1 MSAPRRLSD
10 AHVRSLAADLSE
22 RDLAIIETVRKL
34 RMVRATQLERL
45 HFAGLTESS
54 RARRRR
60 DVLSRLSRLQLLQT
74 LERKIGGVR
83 AGSAGHIYTLGLAG
97 QRLHRIQSAETK
109 RVRRSAEPSLMFLD
123 HTLAVAEFYT
133 EVHES
138 GLDVLTAEAEPDC
151 WRYFF
156 DGTTRDVLKPDLFI
170 SVANET
176 HIFDWF
182 VEIDLGTERRPALKR
197 KMERYE
203 AAYRFGLDGAADES
217 FPRVLWTVGTLE
229 RARTLASII
238 GASERAPGL
247 SRIES
252 RAGLSDIRETM
263 ASGIEN
269 PNTSGGN
276 RAGKPPNHNQRGA
289 FPTG

>member
-1 MSAPRRLSD
+1 MSTPKRLSD
-10 AHVRSLAADLSE
+10 AHVRALAADLSQ
-22 RDLAIIETVRKL
+22 RDLAIIETVRML

-45 HFAGLTESS
+45 HFAGLSESS

-60 DVLSRLSRLQLLQT
+60 DVLSRLTRLQLLQT

-83 AGSAGHIYTLGLAG
+83 AGSAGHSYTLGLAG
-97 QRLHRIQSAETK
+97 QRLHRIQSTGTK

-203 AAYRFGLDGAADES
+203 AAYRLGIDGATDGS
-217 FPRVLWTVGTLE
+217 FPRVLWVAHDKDRE
-229 RARTLASII
+229 KVIR
-238 GASERAPGL
+238 GAADG
-247 SRIES
+247 
-252 RAGLSDIRETM
+252 RAGLNQLHQVESRSGVSDLCAKLAELKIR
-263 ASGIEN
+263 
-269 PNTSGGN
+269 
-276 RAGKPPNHNQRGA
+276 Q
-289 FPTG
+289 

>member
-1 MSAPRRLSD
+1 MSAPKRLSD
-10 AHVRSLAADLSE
+10 ACVRALAADLSQ
-22 RDLAIIETVRKL
+22 RDLAIIETVRML

-45 HFAGLTESS
+45 HFAGLSESS

-60 DVLSRLSRLQLLQT
+60 DVLSRLTRLQLLQT

-97 QRLHRIQSAETK
+97 QLLHRIQSAGTK
-109 RVRRSAEPSLMFLD
+109 RVRRSAEPSRMFLD

-138 GLDVLTAEAEPDC
+138 GLDVLTVEAEPDC

-176 HIFDWF
+176 YIFDWF
-182 VEIDLGTERRPALKR
+182 IEIDLSTERRPALKR

-203 AAYRFGLDGAADES
+203 AAYRFGLESGGDES
-217 FPRVLWTVGTLE
+217 FPRVLWVVGNDDRAETL
-229 RARTLASII
+229 RRSLGT
-238 GASERAPGL
+238 PGL
-247 SRIES
+247 SSRLHRVES
-252 RAGLSDIRETM
+252 R
-263 ASGIEN
+263 SGM
-269 PNTSGGN
+269 SHLCG
-276 RAGKPPNHNQRGA
+276 RLV
-289 FPTG
+289 TGIDHLGI